1 MKFQKFTSKPLWEG
15 ERRLDAMGGVLW
27 AREGEGG
34 RKSHFPTPFLS
45 SQRCCLA
52 DSPAATTHN
61 FRRRVA
67 QSEAPRPWKVG
78 VASSGS
84 ELAIQLARTP
94 MATDTSMPSPKSP
107 RAGLKRRMPS
117 ATGPIDW
124 HAEGTTVTSI
134 YDLELAARASVGR
147 DSRREVRRPPA
158 RGARV
163 ARRAPLVLVERRASK
178 FGRHSRHVQ
187 EIDLVLKHP
196 RTQQT
201 RPAAHPVHNAPNH
214 AGRRALRRPRPR
226 RAKVFERWRSGRAA
240 RARTSHCRGDAAAAA
255 LRPRLS
261 IGGNRRG
268 GSALSGRTQTRP
280 GPVPSAPN
288 ARVPPHPRT
297 NPTPVPRHQNPRI
310 PRPPTGPRSLLV
322 ARAQRL
328 GPRASLASEKTT
340 TEPALARV
348 HGPRAPEPRGARG
361 LRASGPV
368 GRPRRR
374 DARGRA
380 RWARRAEGGRR
391 LGARCRPRG
400 AGVRALPNQPGR
412 GRRRFVHL

>member
-1 MKFQKFTSKPLWEG
+1 MKFQKFTSKPSWEG
-15 ERRLDAMGGVLW
+15 ERRLDAMGGSCGR
-27 AREGEGG
+27 REGEGG

-78 VASSGS
+78 VASSGP

-124 HAEGTTVTSI
+124 HAEGTTSI

-147 DSRREVRRPPA
+147 DSRREVRRSPA

-196 RTQQT
+196 RPNKPALPPTQSTT
-201 RPAAHPVHNAPNH
+201 RPTAQV
-214 AGRRALRRPRPR
+214 
-226 RAKVFERWRSGRAA
+226 
-240 RARTSHCRGDAAAAA
+240 AA
-255 LRPRLS
+255 L
-261 IGGNRRG
+261 
-268 GSALSGRTQTRP
+268 
-280 GPVPSAPN
+280 
-288 ARVPPHPRT
+288 
-297 NPTPVPRHQNPRI
+297 
-310 PRPPTGPRSLLV
+310 
-322 ARAQRL
+322 
-328 GPRASLASEKTT
+328 
-340 TEPALARV
+340 
-348 HGPRAPEPRGARG
+348 
-361 LRASGPV
+361 
-368 GRPRRR
+368 
-374 DARGRA
+374 
-380 RWARRAEGGRR
+380 
-391 LGARCRPRG
+391 
-400 AGVRALPNQPGR
+400 
-412 GRRRFVHL
+412 